1 MKISDIAAG
10 MSNVSVEAKVVDISE
25 SRDVQTRYGP
35 RTVADATLEDET
47 GQIIVSL
54 WEKQINSVAVGDRV
68 RVVGAYVT
76 KFRDKLQLNIPKSGR
91 LEVLK

>member
-1 MKISDIAAG
+1 MKISDISAG

-47 GQIIVSL
+47 GQITISL
-54 WEKQINSVAVGDRV
+54 WEKQINSVTVGDRV